1 MEQVIRRILGVDAK
15 GGESQK
21 FAALETR
28 SIRQSERAP
37 EGSTI
42 HGARPAPILTA
53 LAGALTPWSEIR
65 RAGAPACRRLQ
76 HRETPCLAAA
86 EHFIATSCPFTVNT
100 RYASPFEQTARM
112 PPLSVRVARTTVPHG
127 WPASVRAA
135 IATCSAGPFG
145 AGPMV
150 CA

>member
-65 RAGAPACRRLQ
+65 RAGHLR
-76 HRETPCLAAA
+76 AAA
-86 EHFIATSCPFTVNT
+86 FSTVRLPAWPQPSTSS
-100 RYASPFEQTARM
+100 R
-112 PPLSVRVARTTVPHG
+112 
-127 WPASVRAA
+127 RAA
-135 IATCSAGPFG
+135 HSR
-145 AGPMV
+145 
-150 CA
+150 